1 MGGSEASALV
11 AGHRSIR
18 FLGKFCLILHIGIGL
33 KHKVKV
39 LHFGEKVLHLH
50 LKLGN
55 ALH

>member
-1 MGGSEASALV
+1 MGVSEASALV

-18 FLGKFCLILHIGIGL
+18 FLGKFCLISHIGIGL

-55 ALH
+55 VLH